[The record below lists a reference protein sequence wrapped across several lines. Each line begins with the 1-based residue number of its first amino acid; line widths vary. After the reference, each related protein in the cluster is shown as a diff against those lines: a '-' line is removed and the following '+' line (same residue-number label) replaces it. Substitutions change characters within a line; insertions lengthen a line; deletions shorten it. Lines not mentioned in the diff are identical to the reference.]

1 MARIPDSE
9 IERLKREV
17 SVARLVEAGGIKLTS
32 RGKDLVG
39 PCPFHADDTPSLTI
53 TPDKNLFHCFGC
65 GAAGGPIDW
74 VMKKNGVSFRHAVEL
89 LREGVGSITEGTV
102 KHSTVRALP
111 PPVSLD
117 ADDQALLDQVVGY
130 YHDTLKRSPEALG
143 YLQRRGIDAAAAVE
157 RFKLGFA
164 DRTLG
169 LRLPEKNRKAGA
181 EIRTRLAKIGLYRES
196 GHEHFNGSLVI
207 PILDAAGHATEVYGR
222 KVTEGLRAGT
232 PLHLY
237 LPGPHKG
244 VWNLDGLKEGDGE
257 IILCEALIDALTFWC
272 AGYRNVTA
280 AYGVEGFTPDHLA
293 AFKRFDVRR
302 VLIAFDRDDAG
313 ERGTAKISERLLAE
327 GFDCYR
333 VLFPKG
339 LDANAYALKLT
350 PASKSLGLLIR
361 KAEWLGNGT
370 APSVPTSSPVD
381 TGPAIEISAFAE
393 ASADKAAKEN
403 DDTSFIET
411 EPAAADEPAPIT
423 ESAHEP
429 EVPSLAAIDADACA
443 DADDDALPAPADP
456 LPASVLPAQVA
467 AEPEAEV
474 GERDITIRLGDRR
487 YRVRGFDRNLAV
499 DVMKVNLLASHGDV
513 FHVDTFDLYSA
524 KARTNFI
531 QMAAGELRLK
541 ADIIKSDLGKV
552 LLKLEALQDE
562 RIAKTLKPEPAE
574 RVIAQGEQDAALAY
588 LRSPNLLDRILTD
601 FASCGLVG
609 EETNKLVAYLAAV
622 SRKLAN
628 PLAVLVQSSSA
639 AGKTSLMDAVLAFV
653 PEEERVRYSALTG
666 QALFYMGEKSLKHRI
681 LAISEEEGASR
692 ASYALKLLQSD
703 GELTIASTAKDAETG
718 NMVTQEYRVEGPVML
733 FLTTTAISID
743 EELMNRCLVLSVD
756 EGRAQTEAI
765 HRLQRKKRT
774 LQGLIDRTAKDEIVA
789 LHRNAQRLLRPLAVV
804 NPYADKLSFLSD
816 KTRTRRDHEKYLTL
830 IDAIALLHQHQRAV
844 KRIVAR
850 SANAG
855 ANEPERA
862 IEYVEVTLEDIE
874 AANRLAHEVLGRST
888 DELPPQTR
896 GLLAATCA
904 LVAERCAAQQIS
916 QADHRFTR
924 RELRERSGMNNT
936 QLGVH
941 LGRLVE
947 LEYVLVHRS
956 GRGSSLVYELLYDG
970 AAYDGGARLPGLIEV
985 ESLRVPI
992 ATTGDVRG
1000 AKGVSTGSIRPRNG
1014 AITGGCR
1021 GARNGGSADAA
1032 ITSVESSDDSAKTHI
1047 LEPKIAPASYTNGAS
1062 HTHVPAY
1069 SSSSLAASSLAARR

>member
-1 MARIPDSE
+1 MARIAESE
-9 IERLKREV
+9 LERLKVEV
-17 SVARLVEAGGIKLTS
+17 SVARLAETGGIKLEK

-39 PCPFHADDTPSLTI
+39 LCPFHADDTPSLTI

-89 LREGVGSITEGTV
+89 LREGVPSITEGTV

-130 YHDTLKRSPEALG
+130 YHETLKRSPEALG

-207 PILDAAGHATEVYGR
+207 PILDEAGHATEVYGR
-222 KVTEGLRAGT
+222 KITEGLRAGT

-244 VWNLDGLKEGDGE
+244 VWNLDGLKEGKGE

-280 AYGVEGFTPDHLA
+280 VYGVEGFTPDHLA
-293 AFKRFDVRR
+293 VFKRFDVRR

-350 PASKSLGLLIR
+350 PASRSLGLLIR

-370 APSVPTSSPVD
+370 APSAPTSSPVE
-381 TGPAIEISAFAE
+381 TGSAIEMT
-393 ASADKAAKEN
+393 AAKEN
-403 DDTSFIET
+403 DDAPIIEMESRFT
-411 EPAAADEPAPIT
+411 DEPAT
-423 ESAHEP
+423 AESAREP
-429 EVPSLAAIDADACA
+429 EVPSLAAIESAAS
-443 DADDDALPAPADP
+443 ADP
-456 LPASVLPAQVA
+456 LPASVLPAQVT
-467 AEPEAEV
+467 AEPDAEV
-474 GERDITIRLGDRR
+474 SERDITIRLGDRR

-499 DVMKVNLLASHGDV
+499 DVMKVNLLAAYGDV

-541 ADIIKSDLGKV
+541 ADIVKSDLGRV
-552 LLKLEALQDE
+552 LLKLESLQDE
-562 RIAKTLKPEPAE
+562 RIAKTLTPEPAE
-574 RVIAQGEQDAALAY
+574 RAIDAVAQDAAVAY
-588 LRSPNLLDRILTD
+588 LRSPNLLDRILAD
-601 FASCGLVG
+601 FEACGLVG
-609 EETNKLVAYLAAV
+609 EATNKLVAYLAAI
-622 SRKLAN
+622 SRKLAS
-628 PLAVLVQSSSA
+628 PLAILVQSSSA
-639 AGKTSLMDAVLAFV
+639 AGKSSLMDAVLAFV

-666 QALFYMGEKSLKHRI
+666 QALYYMGETSLKHRI
-681 LAISEEEGASR
+681 LAICEEEGASR
-692 ASYALKLLQSD
+692 ASYALKLLQSE
-703 GELTIASTAKDAETG
+703 GEITIASTAKDADTG
-718 NMVTQEYRVEGPVML
+718 NLVTQEYRVEGPVMI
-733 FLTTTAISID
+733 FLTTTAITID

-756 EGRAQTEAI
+756 EGRGQTEAI
-765 HRLQRKKRT
+765 HKLQRKKRT
-774 LQGLIDRTAKDEIVA
+774 LEGLIARAAKDEIIA
-789 LHRNAQRLLRPLAVV
+789 LHRNAQRLLRSLAVV
-804 NPYADKLSFLSD
+804 NPYADRLSFLSD

-830 IDAIALLHQHQRAV
+830 IDAIALLHQHQRPIKKITVPA
-844 KRIVAR
+844 
-850 SANAG
+850 SGGTTHHGGTG
-855 ANEPERA
+855 ASTGTAEDRTL
-862 IEYVEVTLEDIE
+862 EYVEVTLEDIA
-874 AANRLAHEVLGRST
+874 AANRMAHEVLGRST

-896 GLLAATCA
+896 NLLKVTCS
-904 LVAERCAAQQIS
+904 LVAERCAT
-916 QADHRFTR
+916 QAIERADLRFTR
-924 RELRERSGMNNT
+924 RELRERAGLSNT
-936 QLGVH
+936 QIGVH
-941 LGRLVE
+941 LTRLVE
-947 LEYVLVHRS
+947 LEYVIAHRG
-956 GRGSSLVYELLYDG
+956 GRGTSFVYELLYDG
-970 AAYDGGARLPGLIEV
+970 SADEDEARLSGLIDV
-985 ESLRVPI
+985 DSLRSTI
-992 ATTGDVRG
+992 ATTASLRG
-1000 AKGVSTGSIRPRNG
+1000 ERPRFKGAFRPQNG
-1014 AITGGCR
+1014 AITEGCR
-1021 GARNGGSADAA
+1021 VTQNGRSADAA
-1032 ITSVESSDDSAKTHI
+1032 ITSVEASGDSAKTHI
-1047 LEPKIAPASYTNGAS
+1047 LEGIKAPTSYTNGAS
-1062 HTHVPAY
+1062 HPHVSART
-1069 SSSSLAASSLAARR
+1069 SSSLAASSLAAGE

>member
-1 MARIPDSE
+1 MARIAESE
-9 IERLKREV
+9 LERLKAEV
-17 SVARLVEAGGIKLTS
+17 SVARLVEAGGIKLEK

-89 LREGVGSITEGTV
+89 LRDGAPVASAETV
-102 KHSTVRALP
+102 KHSTVRTLP

-117 ADDQALLDQVVGY
+117 ADDRALLDQVIGY

-181 EIRTRLAKIGLYRES
+181 EIRARLMKVGIYRES

-207 PILDAAGHATEVYGR
+207 PILDAVGHATEVYGR

-244 VWNLDGLKEGDGE
+244 VWNLDGLQTGNGE

-272 AGYRNVTA
+272 AGYHNVTA
-280 AYGVEGFTPDHLA
+280 AYGVEGFTPDHLT
-293 AFKRFDVRR
+293 AFHQHGIRR

-350 PASKSLGLLIR
+350 PASRSLGLLIR

-381 TGPAIEISAFAE
+381 TGPAIAL
-393 ASADKAAKEN
+393 AAKEN
-403 DDTSFIET
+403 DAVQIAVDEIESEIAEDT
-411 EPAAADEPAPIT
+411 PPRP
-423 ESAHEP
+423 
-429 EVPSLAAIDADACA
+429 LAAESST
-443 DADDDALPAPADP
+443 PAMADP

-474 GERDITIRLGDRR
+474 GERDITIRLGERR
-487 YRVRGFDRNLAV
+487 YRVRGFDKNLAV
-499 DVMKVNLLASHGDV
+499 DVMKVNLLVSHGDV

-541 ADIIKSDLGKV
+541 ADSIKSDLGKV

-574 RVIAQGEQDAALAY
+574 RVIAQAEHDAALAW
-588 LRSPNLLDRILTD
+588 LRAPKLMDRILAD
-601 FASCGLVG
+601 FEACGLVG
-609 EETNKLVAYLAAV
+609 EATNKLVAYLAAV

-639 AGKTSLMDAVLAFV
+639 AGKTSLMDAVLAFA
-653 PEEERVRYSALTG
+653 PEEDRVRYSALTG

-703 GELTIASTAKDAETG
+703 GELTIASTAKDADTG

-765 HRLQRKKRT
+765 HKLQRKKRT
-774 LQGLIDRTAKDEIVA
+774 LQGLIDRAAKDDIVA

-804 NPYADKLSFLSD
+804 NPYADQLSFLSD

-844 KRIVAR
+844 KKIG
-850 SANAG
+850 AG
-855 ANEPERA
+855 TGADASERV
-862 IEYVEVTLEDIE
+862 IEYVEVTLDDIE

-896 GLLAATCA
+896 GLLGTTCA
-904 LVAERCAAQQIS
+904 LVAERCAAQQIERT
-916 QADHRFTR
+916 DLRFTR
-924 RELRERSGMNNT
+924 RDLRERSGMNNT

-1014 AITGGCR
+1014 AITEGCR

-1032 ITSVESSDDSAKTHI
+1032 ITSGDSADATAKTHI
-1047 LEPKIAPASYTNGAS
+1047 LEPKIAPTSYTNGAS
-1062 HTHVPAY
+1062 HTHARA
-1069 SSSSLAASSLAARR
+1069 SSSLAASSLAALSAARR

>member
-9 IERLKREV
+9 IERLRVEV
-17 SVARLVEAGGIKLTS
+17 SVARLAEASGIKLEK
-32 RGKDLVG
+32 RGKDMVG

-89 LREGVGSITEGTV
+89 LREGLPGVTDETV
-102 KHSTVRALP
+102 KHSSVRALP

-117 ADDQALLDQVVGY
+117 ADDQALLDQVIGY
-130 YHDTLKRSPEALG
+130 YHESLKKSPEALG
-143 YLQRRGIDAAAAVE
+143 YLQRRGIDKGEAVE

-222 KVTEGLRAGT
+222 KITDGLRAGT

-244 VWNLDGLKEGDGE
+244 VWNLDGLKESGGE
-257 IILCEALIDALTFWC
+257 IILCEALIDALTFWV

-293 AFKRFDVRR
+293 AFKRFAIRR

-333 VLFPKG
+333 IEFPKG
-339 LDANAYALKLT
+339 LDANATALKLT
-350 PASKSLGLLIR
+350 PPSRSLGLMIR
-361 KAEWLGNGT
+361 KAAWLGKGEAPT
-370 APSVPTSSPVD
+370 APTTTTAAGDVSPSFV
-381 TGPAIEISAFAE
+381 
-393 ASADKAAKEN
+393 AAKEN
-403 DDTSFIET
+403 DDAA
-411 EPAAADEPAPIT
+411 PAGDDESEIADDAPP
-423 ESAHEP
+423 SS
-429 EVPSLAAIDADACA
+429 SLAASFE
-443 DADDDALPAPADP
+443 P
-456 LPASVLPAQVA
+456 LPASVLPATLA
-467 AEPEAEV
+467 AEPEAQI
-474 GERDITIRLGDRR
+474 GERDITIAFGTRR

-499 DVMKVNLLASHGDV
+499 DVMKVNLLAAENDI

-524 KARTNFI
+524 KARSNFI

-541 ADIIKSDLGKV
+541 PEIVKTDLGKV
-552 LLKLEALQDE
+552 LLKLESLQDQ

-574 RVIAQGEQDAALAY
+574 RAIDTAAHEAALAW
-588 LRSPNLLDRILTD
+588 LRSPTLLDRILAD
-601 FASCGLVG
+601 FEACGLVG
-609 EETNKLVAYLAAV
+609 EQTNKLVAYLAAV
-622 SRKLAN
+622 SRKLAS

-639 AGKTSLMDAVLAFV
+639 AGKSSLMDAVLAFV
-653 PEEERVRYSALTG
+653 PEEERVHYSALTG

-692 ASYALKLLQSD
+692 ASYALKLLQSE
-703 GELTIASTAKDAETG
+703 GEITIASTAKDADTG
-718 NMVTQEYRVEGPVML
+718 NLVTQEYRVEGPVMI

-774 LQGLIDRTAKDEIVA
+774 LEGLMARAGRDEIVA
-789 LHRNAQRLLRPLAVV
+789 LHRNAQRLLRPLAIV
-804 NPYADKLSFLSD
+804 NP
-816 KTRTRRDHEKYLTL
+816 
-830 IDAIALLHQHQRAV
+830 
-844 KRIVAR
+844 
-850 SANAG
+850 
-855 ANEPERA
+855 
-862 IEYVEVTLEDIE
+862 
-874 AANRLAHEVLGRST
+874 
-888 DELPPQTR
+888 
-896 GLLAATCA
+896 
-904 LVAERCAAQQIS
+904 
-916 QADHRFTR
+916 
-924 RELRERSGMNNT
+924 
-936 QLGVH
+936 
-941 LGRLVE
+941 
-947 LEYVLVHRS
+947 
-956 GRGSSLVYELLYDG
+956 
-970 AAYDGGARLPGLIEV
+970 
-985 ESLRVPI
+985 
-992 ATTGDVRG
+992 
-1000 AKGVSTGSIRPRNG
+1000 
-1014 AITGGCR
+1014 
-1021 GARNGGSADAA
+1021 
-1032 ITSVESSDDSAKTHI
+1032 
-1047 LEPKIAPASYTNGAS
+1047 
-1062 HTHVPAY
+1062 
-1069 SSSSLAASSLAARR
+1069 